1 MDKKN
6 ELLTARKSL
15 VKVGEYREIIR
26 AIKNILD
33 GIFEDYNEITG
44 EWNKYQINYIE
55 LNKSS
60 DLEYTTHLEIKF
72 EKLYIEKE

>member
-1 MDKKN
+1 M
-6 ELLTARKSL
+6 
-15 VKVGEYREIIR
+15 
-26 AIKNILD
+26 LD

-72 EKLYIEKE
+72 ENSI